1 MARTVLPHGSDGH
14 VLLLDSIAEILPED
28 AGWLVISGSHGGI
41 SAAQFAVAVQLRGC
55 FLNDAGLGKD
65 NAGIAGLALLAYP
78 AAAYS
83 HSSARIGDAAD
94 AWANGI
100 LTHINAAGRA
110 AGWRDGQ
117 SVQDAAAM
125 LRQLRPV

>member
-1 MARTVLPHGSDGH
+1 MARTVLPHGNDGRR

-28 AGWLVISGSHGGI
+28 AGWLVVSGSHGGV
-41 SAAQFAVAVQLRGC
+41 SAAQFAVAVHLCGC

-65 NAGIAGLALLAYP
+65 DAGIAGLALLSYP

-94 AWANGI
+94 AWANGM
-100 LTHINAAGRA
+100 LTHVNGAGKA
-110 AGWRDGQ
+110 AGWREGL
-117 SVQDAAAM
+117 SVQEAARM
-125 LRQLRPV
+125 LR